1 MGKTDRRTFLK
12 LSSGVGAAAL
22 GGLGALPARAQA
34 GKTLTIAWD
43 SDIDSL
49 DPHVFKSVGGY
60 AVQCNL
66 YDSVVA
72 WKVRPIDGK
81 PGLSRS
87 YPNEFEGG
95 VAEAWTFEDDG
106 KTVVLKVRPN
116 MKFPSGRPVDAA
128 ALKYSLDRALLS
140 PGYMRFI
147 IPRMLQ
153 ISKAED
159 IVVRDPM
166 TVAINMKG
174 PTPQPMV
181 LNLLSL
187 MNMTVLDPELL
198 KPNATEKD
206 PWSADWANATRQA
219 PVPIRL
225 RPTRRASKSCSRHA
239 RTTGR
244 ACRSSRRSSSSSCP
258 TRRTACCC

>member
-1 MGKTDRRTFLK
+1 MGGKTDRRAFLK
-12 LSSGVGAAAL
+12 LSTSTVAL
-22 GGLGALPARAQA
+22 GGFGGVPAKAQSSSAL
-34 GKTLTIAWD
+34 TVAWD

-72 WKVRPIDGK
+72 WKVRPMDGK

-87 YPNEFEGG
+87 YPNEFEGSI
-95 VAEAWTFEDDG
+95 AESWSFEDDG

-116 MKFPSGRPVDAA
+116 MKFPSDRPVDAA

-140 PGYMRFI
+140 PGYMRFVM
-147 IPRMLQ
+147 PRMLQ

-166 TVAINMKG
+166 TVVINMKG

-187 MNMTVLDPELL
+187 MNVPVLDP
-198 KPNATEKD
+198 
-206 PWSADWANATRQA
+206 
-219 PVPIRL
+219 
-225 RPTRRASKSCSRHA
+225 H
-239 RTTGR
+239 
-244 ACRSSRRSSSSSCP
+244 
-258 TRRTACCC
+258 